1 MFEVDFTGVGSELK
15 ISDRF
20 REVKS
25 TKNPEISKDFPMD
38 TLGKP

>member
-25 TKNPEISKDFPMD
+25 TKNLEISEDFPMGA
-38 TLGKP
+38 LGKP